1 LPVAATSGCGRVGE
15 RSKDKEGAD
24 RKDVSVVR
32 AIHSLLADMRA
43 REGRLEEGAGTPALR
58 GADLHRIRQ
67 FNRLLVLNYIRE
79 HGPLARV
86 MLAQRLGLSRTT
98 VSSIVDALLREGL
111 VREGHLLDATP
122 RGGRR
127 AVLVHFNTDV
137 GRILGLDVGRTHV
150 KMILTNLAPEVLAQR
165 SLPFDTGRG
174 PEECLALLVAEVRCF
189 LEEQG
194 VGWQSLLGIG
204 LGIPGPLSPD
214 LRRLS
219 SPPHMP
225 GWDDL
230 DLWQRLQAEFPCPL
244 YIDNDANMGALGES
258 RCGAGRSVGQ
268 MAYIKVGTGIGG
280 GLIIDGRI
288 YRGHTGS
295 AGELGHLS
303 IDENGPPCVCGNRGC
318 LETLAG
324 ARAIVADA
332 CRGESLRR
340 KLAMEGQEMA
350 LPEPALAGR
359 AATGAVDIADVIEA
373 ARQGDAASIAAIE
386 RAGERLGLALAGL
399 VNLLNPAVIVL
410 DGGVARAGELLLTPL
425 RRVAA
430 TVSLPAAWKGT
441 QILPS
446 ALEGNAIALGAV
458 LTVLD
463 AAFSLPASAF
473 FASPAVALPG
483 PGGRAGGEE
492 ALPSYPAQPSDASR
506 G

>member
-1 LPVAATSGCGRVGE
+1 VE
-15 RSKDKEGAD
+15 
-24 RKDVSVVR
+24 R
-32 AIHSLLADMRA
+32 AIHSLVSDMRA
-43 REGRLEEGAGTPALR
+43 WEGRPEEATGAPELR

-67 FNRLLVLNYIRE
+67 FNRLLILNYIRE

-86 MLAQRLGLSRTT
+86 MLARRLGLSRTT
-98 VSSIVDALLREGL
+98 VSSIVDALVREGL
-111 VREGHLLDATP
+111 LREGHLLDATP

-127 AVLVHFNTDV
+127 AILLHFNTDA
-137 GRILGLDVGRTHV
+137 GRILGLDVGRTHL
-150 KMILTNLAPEVLAQR
+150 KMILTNLAPEIVAQR
-165 SLPFDTGRG
+165 LLPFDTERG
-174 PEECLALLVAEVRCF
+174 PEECLTLLVAEVRRF

-194 VGWQSLLGIG
+194 GGWQSLLGIG

-225 GWDDL
+225 GWDNV

-258 RCGAGRSVGQ
+258 RCGAGRGAGQ

-303 IDENGPPCVCGNRGC
+303 IDENGSPCVCGNRGC

-340 KLAMEGQEMA
+340 KLAAEGQGQGVA
-350 LPEPALAGR
+350 LAEPALAAR
-359 AATGAVDIADVIEA
+359 AVEAVDIADVIEA

-399 VNLLNPAVIVL
+399 VNLLNPAVIVV

-425 RRVAA
+425 RRVVAS
-430 TVSLPAAWKGT
+430 VSLPAAWKGT

-446 ALEGNAIALGAV
+446 VLEGNAIALGAV

-473 FASPAVALPG
+473 FASPASASAPG
-483 PGGRAGGEE
+483 PASGSGRAG
-492 ALPSYPAQPSDASR
+492 AASPPTA
-506 G
+506 

>member
-1 LPVAATSGCGRVGE
+1 ME
-15 RSKDKEGAD
+15 
-24 RKDVSVVR
+24 R
-32 AIHSLLADMRA
+32 AIHSLLAEMRA
-43 REGRLEEGAGTPALR
+43 REGRQEEAASASALR

-127 AVLVHFNTDV
+127 AILVHFNTDA
-137 GRILGLDVGRTHV
+137 GRILGLDVGRTHL
-150 KMILTNLAPEVLAQR
+150 KMVLTNLAPEIVAQR
-165 SLPFDTGRG
+165 SLPLDTERG
-174 PEECLALLVAEVRCF
+174 PEECLALLVNEVRQF
-189 LEEQG
+189 LAEQG
-194 VGWQSLLGIG
+194 VSWESLLGIG

-225 GWDDL
+225 GWDDV

-258 RCGAGRSVGQ
+258 RCGAGRGVGQ

-288 YRGHTGS
+288 YRGHQGS

-340 KLAMEGQEMA
+340 KLAQEGREA
-350 LPEPALAGR
+350 ELPTPALAAR
-359 AATGAVDIADVIEA
+359 AQAGTVDIGHVIEA

-386 RAGERLGLALAGL
+386 RAGERIGLALAGL

-410 DGGVARAGELLLTPL
+410 DGGVARAGELLLKPL
-425 RRVAA
+425 RRVTAA
-430 TVSLPAAWKGT
+430 ASLPAAWKGT

-446 ALEGNAIALGAV
+446 ALGGNAIALGAV

-463 AAFSLPASAF
+463 AAFSLPASAL
-473 FASPAVALPG
+473 FASVSAVPAAAPG
-483 PGGRAGGEE
+483 STAG
-492 ALPSYPAQPSDASR
+492 ADAAPSSPA
-506 G
+506 

>member
-1 LPVAATSGCGRVGE
+1 
-15 RSKDKEGAD
+15 
-24 RKDVSVVR
+24 
-32 AIHSLLADMRA
+32 LAN
-43 REGRLEEGAGTPALR
+43 LGAGTRGGSEEGLAGSPALR

-127 AVLVHFNTDV
+127 AILVHFNTDA
-137 GRILGLDVGRTHV
+137 GRILGLDVGRTHL
-150 KMILTNLAPEVLAQR
+150 KMILTNLAPEIVAER
-165 SLPFDTGRG
+165 ALPFDTERG
-174 PEECLALLVAEVRCF
+174 PEECLRLLVSEVRRF
-189 LEEQG
+189 LSEQG
-194 VGWQSLLGIG
+194 VGWEMLLGIG

-225 GWDDL
+225 GWDNL

-258 RCGAGRSVGQ
+258 RCGAGRGVGQ

-332 CRGESLRR
+332 CRGESLQR
-340 KLAMEGQEMA
+340 KLTAQTGP
-350 LPEPALAGR
+350 LPAPALAAR
-359 AATGAVDIADVIEA
+359 SSVDIADVIEA
-373 ARQGDAASIAAIE
+373 ARQGDAASQAALE

-410 DGGVARAGELLLTPL
+410 DGGVARAGELLLAPL

-430 TVSLPAAWKGT
+430 SVSLPAAWKGT
-441 QILPS
+441 QIVPS

-463 AAFSLPASAF
+463 ATFSLPTAAL
-473 FASPAVALPG
+473 FAAPLEATGSGAPYPPQPHGGSP
-483 PGGRAGGEE
+483 R
-492 ALPSYPAQPSDASR
+492 R